1 MQCTEFSEVECG
13 KGCGC
18 VINLRALYL
27 TPFSCS
33 MSFAGCIQIQVRF
46 CNPFF
51 INS

>member
-27 TPFSCS
+27 MPFSCS
-33 MSFAGCIQIQVRF
+33 CHLLVVYRF
-46 CNPFF
+46 K
-51 INS
+51 